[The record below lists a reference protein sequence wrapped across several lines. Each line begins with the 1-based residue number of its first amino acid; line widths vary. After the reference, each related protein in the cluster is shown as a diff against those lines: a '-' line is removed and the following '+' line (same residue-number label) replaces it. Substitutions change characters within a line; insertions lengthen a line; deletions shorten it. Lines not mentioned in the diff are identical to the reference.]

1 MARETLP
8 APAFALDP
16 PRRMLAETIHAFS
29 RRHVAPRAAAIDENE
44 EYPEDVFQLMKRHD
58 LLGLFVPERYGGAGL
73 GVLETCLAIEQMA
86 RFCSNCP
93 LFFSVHLL
101 ATRPLAI
108 GASEEQKKEYL
119 GGVARGELRPAF
131 ALTEPHAGSDAANI
145 RTRAVRDGDSWVIE
159 GGKCYCTGASVAD
172 FITVA
177 AKTEPNAG
185 VRGISFFIVP
195 RGAFRVG
202 RHERKMGMRGIPT
215 CEVFLENARVPHQN
229 MIGAPGEGFKTA
241 MLGFNQA
248 RPAIGAR
255 GVGLA
260 QGCLDYAADYAKER
274 EAFGAPIA
282 RHQAV
287 QFILAETFMG
297 VEAARMLVYRA
308 AEMVDNG
315 GYHKEHVHFISAAK
329 CYASDVAMQAA
340 VDAIQVLGGAGYMM
354 DHPLERFM
362 RDAKQLQ
369 IIEGTNQIQRMV
381 IARNLL
387 HV

>member
-1 MARETLP
+1 M
-8 APAFALDP
+8 
-16 PRRMLAETIHAFS
+16 
-29 RRHVAPRAAAIDENE
+29 
-44 EYPEDVFQLMKRHD
+44 
-58 LLGLFVPERYGGAGL
+58 
-73 GVLETCLAIEQMA
+73 
-86 RFCSNCP
+86 
-93 LFFSVHLL
+93 
-101 ATRPLAI
+101 
-108 GASEEQKKEYL
+108 
-119 GGVARGELRPAF
+119 
-131 ALTEPHAGSDAANI
+131 
-145 RTRAVRDGDSWVIE
+145 
-159 GGKCYCTGASVAD
+159 
-172 FITVA
+172 
-177 AKTEPNAG
+177 
-185 VRGISFFIVP
+185 
-195 RGAFRVG
+195 
-202 RHERKMGMRGIPT
+202 
-215 CEVFLENARVPHQN
+215 
-229 MIGAPGEGFKTA
+229 
-241 MLGFNQA
+241 
-248 RPAIGAR
+248 
-255 GVGLA
+255 GLA